1 MNLARSSC
9 SSTHAGPVDVLGAP
23 WVCQAGPDLAS
34 IYLHARYYDSSLGMF
49 LSPDPAGA
57 DSNSYRYGGGDPA
70 NFVDPTGLCKQNPE
84 TGEYYDCPV
93 FPGGVAVCGDTG
105 LTAATEDDCAW
116 LQDEYNWNNGGWSS
130 SFWNYMNNNAYPAP
144 RPRVRYYF
152 ERPVVDPPPIVI
164 PTPTPNPTPTPK
176 PLDLGL
182 HEEVTVS
189 ANYHVVEQRLAA
201 FWDGFVPF
209 YDPFDG
215 LYGNCFECK
224 WSRTIGEV
232 TFGAEVAVVAGPYVN
247 NNPILR
253 FGRGRYPGGEWRWRI
268 ASGGRWG
275 KGGPKLPWHW
285 HWP

>member
-1 MNLARSSC
+1 
-9 SSTHAGPVDVLGAP
+9 
-23 WVCQAGPDLAS
+23 
-34 IYLHARYYDSSLGMF
+34 
-49 LSPDPAGA
+49 
-57 DSNSYRYGGGDPA
+57 
-70 NFVDPTGLCKQNPE
+70 
-84 TGEYYDCPV
+84 
-93 FPGGVAVCGDTG
+93 
-105 LTAATEDDCAW
+105 
-116 LQDEYNWNNGGWSS
+116 
-130 SFWNYMNNNAYPAP
+130 
-144 RPRVRYYF
+144 
-152 ERPVVDPPPIVI
+152 
-164 PTPTPNPTPTPK
+164 
-176 PLDLGL
+176 
-182 HEEVTVS
+182 VTVS

>member
-152 ERPVVDPPPIVI
+152 ERPVVTRPDQPQCDPADPDGGCYVPPEGCPTSGALMMGVPGCGGGGDGAI
-164 PTPTPNPTPTPK
+164 PTGVK
-176 PLDLGL
+176 ELLQEVVSDVASDLG
-182 HEEVTVS
+182 V
-189 ANYHVVEQRLAA
+189 NAA
-201 FWDGFVPF
+201 TSMPSPD
-209 YDPFDG
+209 Y
-215 LYGNCFECK
+215 
-224 WSRTIGEV
+224 S
-232 TFGAEVAVVAGPYVN
+232 
-247 NNPILR
+247 
-253 FGRGRYPGGEWRWRI
+253 
-268 ASGGRWG
+268 
-275 KGGPKLPWHW
+275 
-285 HWP
+285 